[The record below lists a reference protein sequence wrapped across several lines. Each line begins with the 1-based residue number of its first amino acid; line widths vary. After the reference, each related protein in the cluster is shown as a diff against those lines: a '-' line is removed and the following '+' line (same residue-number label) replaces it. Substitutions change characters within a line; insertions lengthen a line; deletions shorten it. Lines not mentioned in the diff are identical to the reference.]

1 MEQEVPGGQSKGF
14 KALPDNVYDCQQTVL
29 KVGGGAGLQRA
40 PRRAPPRGRALRGKS
55 PLSQATTEDLK
66 RSKPGRGLHLASS
79 GTGCLEVGADLWSS
93 TDKDPKSGMVELLA
107 ARSFGERETPA
118 LPGLLNY

>member
-1 MEQEVPGGQSKGF
+1 MEQDSRGLLVVLHHGD
-14 KALPDNVYDCQQTVL
+14 ALLVEKVL
-29 KVGGGAGLQRA
+29 YQL
-40 PRRAPPRGRALRGKS
+40 S
-55 PLSQATTEDLK
+55 PATNEDLK

-93 TDKDPKSGMVELLA
+93 TDKDPKSAMVELLA